1 MKKSKDL
8 YLAIGII
15 AAALAVSAL
24 AVLIPVIMM
33 HSARERTDIKIERLD
48 AVMKLEESYYG
59 SEMIFKT
66 VINTWDSAAEKK
78 LDVNKELDK
87 LYADKKIQQIIQAVQ
102 QYNAEAKTHVD
113 ELQSKD
119 KDRQYVEQIKNMYST
134 AQKLAELTAQKPAI
148 SKEEYMK
155 QTRELSE
162 QFRAG
167 SRVVNARVRE

>member
-1 MKKSKDL
+1 MQK
-8 YLAIGII
+8 
-15 AAALAVSAL
+15 
-24 AVLIPVIMM
+24 
-33 HSARERTDIKIERLD
+33 
-48 AVMKLEESYYG
+48 
-59 SEMIFKT
+59 
-66 VINTWDSAAEKK
+66 
-78 LDVNKELDK
+78 
-87 LYADKKIQQIIQAVQ
+87 
-102 QYNAEAKTHVD
+102 YNAEAKTHVD

-119 KDRQYVEQIKNMYST
+119 KDGKYVEQIKNMYSI